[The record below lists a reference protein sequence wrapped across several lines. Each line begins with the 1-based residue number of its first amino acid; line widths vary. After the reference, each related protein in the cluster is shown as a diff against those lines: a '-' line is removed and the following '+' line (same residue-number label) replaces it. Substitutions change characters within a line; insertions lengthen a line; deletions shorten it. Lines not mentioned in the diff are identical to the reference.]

1 MTDNTIKANGIEV
14 YTHDIYLY
22 ADQFIQEELGS
33 DGAEVKENFARL
45 ILYIADRIQKPS
57 HDDIALL
64 DGIFQIYVRLCLKY
78 GALPSIEMFAQ
89 LTKTNRAT
97 FGDWARGEYRANN
110 DTYSTTVKAWRE
122 TCRSFVVDK
131 LHNSDKV
138 NVNLIFIAKANYGM
152 KEAVSEPIEEYDASK
167 PVLSAH
173 EIHKAFIER
182 KKPKPEIHFDDDGN
196 VLDVNS
202 QEYML
207 D

>member
-14 YTHDIYLY
+14 YTHDIYSY
-22 ADQFIQEELGS
+22 ADQFIQEELAG
-33 DGAEVKENFARL
+33 DGEKAKENFARL

-78 GALPSIEMFAQ
+78 SVLPSIEMFAQ

-97 FGDWARGEYRANN
+97 FGDWARGEYRSN
-110 DTYSTTVKAWRE
+110 DSEYSTTVKAWRE

-152 KEAVSEPIEEYDASK
+152 KEATGEPIENYDANK
-167 PVLSAH
+167 PQMTAQ
-173 EIHKAFIER
+173 EIHQAFIER
-182 KKPKPEIHFDDDGN
+182 KKPEIHFDEAGN
-196 VLDVNS
+196 VLGV
-202 QEYML
+202 E
-207 D
+207 